1 MLHLLSHTVY
11 EGPALLGEDPEATL
25 EAIGADGL
33 EILTSYTEPDPFYKG
48 IAKSVHLPY
57 ATDWLAAWE
66 GRPYDMDDDYS
77 RFYMFGRDR
86 GDVLS
91 SVSDAISYAADLEPA
106 YGVFHAG
113 NGDLRDLMSRKQRM
127 DDSKVLDALC
137 EMMNTVVS
145 GMPGGEPPF
154 TILFEN
160 LWWPGLKLLDDSG
173 FRILERRLEFDDWG
187 FCLDT
192 GHMMNALP
200 GIESQSDVIEA
211 MGRVF
216 SGYSSDLVDRIET
229 MHLHWSASY
238 GYRSTFEERE
248 PGDDMLAFISEAFDH
263 INRIDQHLPF
273 TDPRVV
279 ELVGMLEPSYVTH
292 EMPGSRPGMLDDF
305 RTQRSLFP

>member
-1 MLHLLSHTVY
+1 MLHLLSYTVY
-11 EGPALLGEDPEATL
+11 EGPDRLGQDPPATL
-25 EAIGADGL
+25 RAVGADGL
-33 EILTSYTEPDPFYKG
+33 ELLTSYSVPDDSYKG
-48 IAKSVHLPY
+48 MTKAVHLPY

-66 GRPYDMDDDYS
+66 GRPFDMDDDYS
-77 RFYMFGRDR
+77 RFYMFGRSR
-86 GDVLS
+86 EDVLS
-91 SVSDAISYAADLEPA
+91 SVTDAIRYASHLEPA

-113 NGDLRDLMSRKQRM
+113 NGDLRDLVSRSQRL
-127 DDSKVLDALC
+127 DDRKVLDFLC
-137 EMMNTVVS
+137 EMMNEVVS

-173 FRILERRLEFDDWG
+173 FRILERGLEFDDWG

-192 GHMMNALP
+192 GHMMNTLP
-200 GIESQSDVIEA
+200 GICSQSDGIEA
-211 MGRVF
+211 LAKVF

-238 GYRSTFEERE
+238 GYRSTFEERT
-248 PGDDMLAFISEAFDH
+248 PGDDILAFISGAFDH

-273 TDPRVV
+273 TDHRVT
-279 ELVGMLEPSYVTH
+279 ELVGMLSPSFITH
-292 EMPGSRPGMLDDF
+292 EMPGSRPGMLEDF